1 MHLQC
6 LYSLETFFPLS
17 NILSLDSSSHFLSL
31 ICRKSVIFLRVQVRR
46 EARGLCQQESRSRGV
61 LSVLMLQTHAV
72 QLACLCFF
80 GLTSFPPLSSSV
92 PGASL

>member
-6 LYSLETFFPLS
+6 LYLLETLCCLS

-46 EARGLCQQESRSRGV
+46 EARGLCQQESRSHGI
-61 LSVLMLQTHAV
+61 LGVLMLQAHAV
-72 QLACLCFF
+72 LLACLCFF
-80 GLTSFPPLSSSV
+80 GLTSFPPLSSSF